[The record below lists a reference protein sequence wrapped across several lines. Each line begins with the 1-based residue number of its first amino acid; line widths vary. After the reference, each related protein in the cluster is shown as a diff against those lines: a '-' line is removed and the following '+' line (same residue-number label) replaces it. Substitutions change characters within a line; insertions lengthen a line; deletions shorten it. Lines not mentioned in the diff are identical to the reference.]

1 MEVDRNKK
9 NIRVKSP
16 KQLIQSVGHAFTGF
30 FTALKSEASLQ
41 IQTTLGTIAI
51 GLGFYFKISTTEWI
65 FVILSIAAVLTAE
78 TVNSSIEELAD
89 RVTMDKD
96 PMIKKVKDMAAGAVL
111 ISAIASLIIG
121 CLIFIPKF
129 IQ

>member
-1 MEVDRNKK
+1 M
-9 NIRVKSP
+9 KSP
-16 KQLIQSVGHAFTGF
+16 KQLIKSVGHAFTGF
-30 FTALKSEASLQ
+30 FTALKSETSLK
-41 IQTTLGTIAI
+41 IQTSIGIIAI
-51 GLGFYFKISTTEWI
+51 GLGFYFQINTTEWI
-65 FVILSIAAVLTAE
+65 LVILSISAVLTTE

-89 RVTMDKD
+89 RVTKEND

-111 ISAIASLIIG
+111 VTAIASIIIG

>member
-1 MEVDRNKK
+1 M
-9 NIRVKSP
+9 KSP
-16 KQLIQSVGHAFTGF
+16 KQLIQSIGHAIAGF
-30 FTALKSEASLQ
+30 FTALKSEASLK
-41 IQTTLGTIAI
+41 IQTSLGLIAI
-51 GLGFYFKISTTEWI
+51 GLGIYFEITTTEWM
-65 FVILSIAAVLTAE
+65 FVTLSIAAVLTTE

-89 RVTMDKD
+89 RVTLEND

-111 ISAIASLIIG
+111 ISAIASLVIG

>member
-1 MEVDRNKK
+1 M
-9 NIRVKSP
+9 KSP
-16 KQLIQSVGHAFTGF
+16 KQLIQSVSHAFTGF

>member
-1 MEVDRNKK
+1 M
-9 NIRVKSP
+9 KSP
-16 KQLIQSVGHAFTGF
+16 KQLIQSVGHAFYGF
-30 FTALKSEASLQ
+30 YTAIKSEASLK
-41 IQTTLGTIAI
+41 IQSTIGLIAI
-51 GLGFYFKISTTEWI
+51 VLGIYFEINTTEWM
-65 FVILSIAAVLTAE
+65 FVVLSIAAVLTAE
-78 TVNSSIEELAD
+78 TINSSIEELAD
-89 RVTMDKD
+89 KVTLEKD

>member
-1 MEVDRNKK
+1 VEVDRNKK